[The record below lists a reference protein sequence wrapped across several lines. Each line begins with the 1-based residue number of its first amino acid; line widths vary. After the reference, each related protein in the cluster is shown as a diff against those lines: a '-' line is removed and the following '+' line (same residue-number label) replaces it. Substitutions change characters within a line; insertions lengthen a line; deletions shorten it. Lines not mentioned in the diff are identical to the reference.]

1 MRAREITHVLVT
13 YKRTGEMPLD
23 NLSHF
28 DEKSGVVSF
37 GTEWGR
43 WWQNVHEVHI
53 EVNIPKNTKAKEV
66 SVKVCPSEINC
77 IVCNKTV
84 FKGRLYSAVHADET
98 VWTVEDNKLLNIVL
112 AKADVSLKDEIWESL
127 LEGGVY
133 QPDPFTLHEMKK
145 KLDLERFQI
154 ENPGFDFSHAKL
166 SKCYDH
172 LPGWSVDAMKRK
184 DETATEKET

>member
-1 MRAREITHVLVT
+1 VRAREITHVLVT

-84 FKGRLYSAVHADET
+84 FKV
-98 VWTVEDNKLLNIVL
+98 
-112 AKADVSLKDEIWESL
+112 
-127 LEGGVY
+127 
-133 QPDPFTLHEMKK
+133 
-145 KLDLERFQI
+145 
-154 ENPGFDFSHAKL
+154 
-166 SKCYDH
+166 
-172 LPGWSVDAMKRK
+172 
-184 DETATEKET
+184 